1 VEVDRVLFR
10 TNPGRMNHADVG
22 QRQEQFVVFIDG
34 DQRRR
39 LVGIHDA
46 DLHDGA
52 RVDVTVEQ
60 RALVVPQLTPKSGHP
75 GHSQGRRGLRCHKK

>member
-1 VEVDRVLFR
+1 VEVDRVLFEQIR
-10 TNPGRMNHADVG
+10 THDHADVG

-46 DLHDGA
+46 DIHDGA

-60 RALVVPQLTPKSGHP
+60 RALVGPIDT
-75 GHSQGRRGLRCHKK
+75 